1 MRITCPYCGERDSR
15 EFVTIG
21 EVMAVRPDGLDAET
35 DAMSERVY
43 FRTNAA
49 GPQLSH
55 WYHAAGCHAWLVVER
70 DTRDHSILSVAAA
83 RPLAQRGTQE
93 APQPQGEDE
102 R

>member
-21 EVMAVRPDGLDAET
+21 EVMAARADGLDAMP
-35 DAMSERVY
+35 DAMSERIY

-49 GPQLSH
+49 GPQLRH

-70 DTRDHSILSVAAA
+70 DTRAHSILSVVAA
-83 RPLAQRGTQE
+83 RPLAQEGTQE
-93 APQPQGEDE
+93 ASQPQGGDE

>member
-1 MRITCPYCGERDSR
+1 MRITCPYCGDRDSR

-21 EVMAVRPDGLDAET
+21 EVLATRPDGLGATPE
-35 DAMSERVY
+35 AMSERIY

-55 WYHAAGCHAWLVVER
+55 WYHAAGCHSWLVVER
-70 DTRDHSILSVAAA
+70 DTRDHSILCVAAA
-83 RPLAQRGTQE
+83 RQE
-93 APQPQGEDE
+93 AENPGGGE